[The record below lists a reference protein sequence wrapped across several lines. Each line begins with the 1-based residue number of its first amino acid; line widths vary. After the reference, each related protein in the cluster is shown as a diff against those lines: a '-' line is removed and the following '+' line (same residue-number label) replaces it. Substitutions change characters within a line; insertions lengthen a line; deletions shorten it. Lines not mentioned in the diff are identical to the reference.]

1 VEMVEWVP
9 ELEVMVTLPVAM
21 VADALL
27 SELEYQDA
35 VVARLFTCTE
45 CVPAVDPD
53 AAVAVTALLLDVA
66 VRAASGPVR
75 LFSELRS
82 FSTVWVAVCIALMAL
97 VSFPKVVSLDVQMS
111 SGWRAAAIAA
121 FTAAVTSRAAVLP
134 LVAARMELIS
144 MPLLLEEL
152 EVELELLRSELRE
165 EPELIALPA
174 LREGVGRANTGA
186 GDF

>member
-1 VEMVEWVP
+1 
-9 ELEVMVTLPVAM
+9 
-21 VADALL
+21 
-27 SELEYQDA
+27 
-35 VVARLFTCTE
+35 
-45 CVPAVDPD
+45 
-53 AAVAVTALLLDVA
+53 
-66 VRAASGPVR
+66 
-75 LFSELRS
+75 
-82 FSTVWVAVCIALMAL
+82 MAL